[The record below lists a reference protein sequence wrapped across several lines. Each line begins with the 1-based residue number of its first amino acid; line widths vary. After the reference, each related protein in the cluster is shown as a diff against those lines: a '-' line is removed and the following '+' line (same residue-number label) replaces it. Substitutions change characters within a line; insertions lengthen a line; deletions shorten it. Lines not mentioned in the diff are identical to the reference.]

1 MTRRDDEHIQCLSKA
16 RYESR
21 KHALVEMKRA
31 RSKRPRRQSTLGG
44 QFHAFHCPH
53 CGFWHLGRGVKKA
66 ELRRR
71 NRIMRKRQADTVNQD
86 EEAA

>member
-1 MTRRDDEHIQCLSKA
+1 MPRVDDEHIQCLSKA

-21 KHALVEMKRA
+21 KHALNEMKRA
-31 RSKRPRRQSTLGG
+31 RARRPNRQTALNG
-44 QFHAFHCPH
+44 QYHAFHCPH

-71 NRIMRKRQADTVNQD
+71 NRLMRRRHAEAMDQD